1 MSAALVANRIRRGF
15 YLDSVALMRLSQERA
30 ALPGV
35 DAGSLMTGTDANK
48 AVLAEAGLLAAEGES
63 AGANDVILAVRGADR
78 AALDAALNHAT
89 AALDRP
95 AAGADG
101 ARTWNPKSLDGA
113 LDALPAANLA
123 VISAPGAFAAREA
136 RRALARGL
144 HVMLFSD
151 NVTVE
156 DECALKAEAEARG
169 LLLMGPDCGTA
180 ILGGAPLGFANA
192 VPRGEVGIV
201 SASGTGLQEV
211 ASLIARGG
219 GGVSHGIGVG
229 GRDLGDAVGG
239 ATTLRAIDALERD
252 PATRRIVVISKPPGE
267 TVAARVRE
275 RAARATKPFT
285 ICFLGARP
293 AEIAGDARH
302 DVATVATLR
311 DAARR
316 ALGREAT
323 TFDPAAAARDADPG
337 RPGADRVYGLFA
349 GGSLCAEAQVVLR
362 DAAGPIF
369 SNAPIDGVARLANE
383 PETGHVLIDLGAD
396 EYTVGRPHPMIDPS
410 LRDQALGRALAD
422 PTVAAVLLDVVIGHG
437 AHDDPAAQVARAVAA
452 HALRPAVIASVCG
465 TDDDPQSYTGQRRIL
480 EEAGVTV
487 APSNADAAAV
497 ALAVAQ
503 AGARR
508 ETRR

>member
-1 MSAALVANRIRRGF
+1 MSTAAVANRIRRGF
-15 YLDSVALMRLSQERA
+15 YLDSVALMRLSQELA

-35 DAGSLMTGTDANK
+35 DAGSLMTGADANK
-48 AVLAEAGLLAAEGES
+48 AVLDEAGLLAEEGES
-63 AGANDVILAVRGADR
+63 AGANDVIIAVRGADR
-78 AALDAALNHAT
+78 AALDAALDHAT

-95 AAGADG
+95 AAGAGG
-101 ARTWNPKSLDGA
+101 ARSWNPKSLDGA

-123 VISAPGAFAAREA
+123 MISAPGAFAAREA

-156 DECALKAEAEARG
+156 DECALKAEAGARG

-180 ILGGAPLGFANA
+180 MLGGAPLGFANA
-192 VPRGEVGIV
+192 VPRGDVGIV

-267 TVAARVRE
+267 TVAARVLE
-275 RAARATKPFT
+275 RAARGTKPFT

-293 AEIAGDARH
+293 AEIAGDARS
-302 DVATVATLR
+302 VATLR

-316 ALGREAT
+316 ALGREEE
-323 TFDPAAAARDADPG
+323 TFDPAAAARAADPG
-337 RPGADRVYGLFA
+337 RPEADRVYGLFA

-362 DAAGPIF
+362 DGAGPVF
-369 SNAPIDGVARLANE
+369 SNAPIDGVGRFAGE
-383 PETGHVLIDLGAD
+383 PEIGHVLIDLGAD

-410 LRDQALGRALAD
+410 LRDRTLGRALAD
-422 PTVAAVLLDVVIGHG
+422 STVAAVLLDVVIGHG
-437 AHDDPAAQVARAVAA
+437 AHDDPAAHVARAVAA
-452 HALRPAVIASVCG
+452 HAPRPAVIASVCG
-465 TDDDPQSYTGQRRIL
+465 TDDDPQSYSGQCRIL
-480 EEAGVTV
+480 KEAGVTV

-497 ALAVAQ
+497 ALAIAQ